1 MTLDDVVI
9 LTDQQIREIY
19 YDVYNGFWRMCKG
32 HVPDPDSDEW
42 EQITG
47 QARQM
52 LVKHRNCPMVQHMIQ
67 DLLDQLEARSRKG
80 AAIL

>member
-19 YDVYNGFWRMCKG
+19 YDVYNGFWRACKG

-42 EQITG
+42 EQVTG

-52 LVKHRNCPMVQHMIQ
+52 LVKHRNCPMGQHMIQ

-80 AAIL
+80 AAVL